1 MPNFNDLIVSFQT
14 LELQD
19 KPVIAHASLR
29 AFGHVEGGPDAVVTA
44 LIYAFGGV
52 MMPTHTYK
60 TMVTPEGGPANNAIN
75 YSRREWNRHAVPYT
89 KDMSADSL
97 MGSVAENL
105 RQRPEAKRSMHPIL
119 SFAGVNVD
127 DAIGKQT
134 LENPFAP
141 ILNLADQEGWVL
153 LMGVDHTVNTS
164 IHLAERLAKR
174 KQFTRWA
181 LLDDGKQQACPG
193 FPGDSSGFQAI
204 EPDVRPYTRSIQVG
218 EATVLALPLRILIAK
233 TMDRIKKDPLAL
245 LCQQAECERCMAV
258 REHVR
263 VRAQG

>member
-1 MPNFNDLIVSFQT
+1 MLNFNDLIVSFEQ
-14 LELQD
+14 LGLQD
-19 KPVIAHASLR
+19 KPVIVHASLR
-29 AFGHVEGGPDAVVTA
+29 AFGHVDGGPDAVVTA
-44 LIYAFGGV
+44 LLYAFGGV

-75 YSRREWNRHAVPYT
+75 YSRREWNRMAVPYT
-89 KDMSADSL
+89 GDMPADKL

-127 DAIGKQT
+127 DAIARQT
-134 LENPFAP
+134 LEHPFAP
-141 ILNLADQEGWVL
+141 ILSLADQEGWVL

-181 LLDDGKQQACPG
+181 MLEDGKTAECPG
-193 FPGDSSGFQAI
+193 FPGDSSGFQVI
-204 EPDVRPYTRSIQVG
+204 EPDLRPYTKTIRAG
-218 EATVLALPLRILIAK
+218 EASVQAIPLRMLIAK

-245 LCQQAECERCMAV
+245 LCQQVECERCMAV

-263 VRAQG
+263 QHV